1 MASAVVDALLEVAP
15 LFAGFTPED
24 RADLLEV
31 AIEETY
37 AAGLEVI
44 SIGQPARS
52 MYLVGEGTV
61 EVIEAGNWDEAP
73 PLATLIPP
81 CSFGELAFFERAD
94 HQIAVRTLTPV
105 RVLSIERVGF
115 DKLLKAQSLAAYKVA
130 LNVLIKLGS
139 QIRELESWIGEEL
152 HHKPGIT
159 RDQWKAFRT
168 RLYQGTEI

>member
-1 MASAVVDALLEVAP
+1 MTSAVVDALLEVAP
-15 LFAGFTPED
+15 LFDGFTPDD

-31 AIEETY
+31 ALEETY
-37 AAGLEVI
+37 AAGLEII

-52 MYLVGEGTV
+52 MYVVGEGTV
-61 EVIEAGNWDEAP
+61 EVIEAGDWDEAP

-81 CSFGELAFFERAD
+81 CSFGEMAFFECTD

-130 LNVLIKLGS
+130 LNVLVKLGS

-152 HHKPGIT
+152 HHKPGVT
-159 RDQWKAFRT
+159 RDQWKEFRK